1 MLARGEI
8 QLIGATT
15 PEEYRK
21 TIQKDSALDRRFGMV
36 NIEEPAPQQAEKILT
51 GLMPRYERYHGVRI
65 PQEAIRAAVELSVR
79 YLPGRYLPD
88 KAIDLIDEAC
98 AMIRTEMDSMPT
110 ELDVIRRKII
120 QMEIEEA
127 ALKNETD
134 ELSQGRLTELRKEL
148 AEQRDKFNA
157 MKAQWENEK
166 NAIGKVQQLREQ
178 IETVSYTHLRAH
190 ET

>member
-1 MLARGEI
+1 
-8 QLIGATT
+8 
-15 PEEYRK
+15 
-21 TIQKDSALDRRFGMV
+21 
-36 NIEEPAPQQAEKILT
+36 
-51 GLMPRYERYHGVRI
+51 
-65 PQEAIRAAVELSVR
+65 
-79 YLPGRYLPD
+79 
-88 KAIDLIDEAC
+88 
-98 AMIRTEMDSMPT
+98 MIRTEMDSMPT

-134 ELSQGRLTELRKEL
+134 ELSQGRLTELRREL

-178 IETVSYTHLRAH
+178 IEKLGAQIEQAEQSYDL
-190 ET
+190 ETAARLKYGELPELKKQLAQEEKL